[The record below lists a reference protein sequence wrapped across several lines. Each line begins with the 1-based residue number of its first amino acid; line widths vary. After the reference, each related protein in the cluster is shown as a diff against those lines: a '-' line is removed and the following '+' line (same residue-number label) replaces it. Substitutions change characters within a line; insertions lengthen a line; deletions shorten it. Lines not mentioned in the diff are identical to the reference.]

1 MGSDGRVVRS
11 SSYLE
16 ATKVVSKPAKKT
28 SAKPGKKIF
37 ASKPVKGAVKPS
49 KVSTKTKVE
58 KKGGFFAKKTPATK
72 KASGTKT
79 PAANSSK
86 KIKFEK
92 KPVEKKGGLFAK
104 KTLAPKKSPITKK
117 TPVSNSSKKTVSK
130 KISNK
135 NAVTPVAKASKPS
148 FFDSLFK
155 KSPPKKKLS

>member
-1 MGSDGRVVRS
+1 M
-11 SSYLE
+11 
-16 ATKVVSKPAKKT
+16 
-28 SAKPGKKIF
+28 GKKIF

-49 KVSTKTKVE
+49 KVSTKTKVEKEPVE

-117 TPVSNSSKKTVSK
+117 TPVSTARPK
-130 KISNK
+130 
-135 NAVTPVAKASKPS
+135 PVAKKSTTTKPTKPVA
-148 FFDSLFK
+148 K
-155 KSPPKKKLS
+155 KTGAKIKRSPVIKPKDPVQIKYTKRPNGSYKVTMTGKVPAF